1 MLLSFVVKTL
11 HRAKIVIGTAVSF
24 YINSHAFEN
33 FELVSVKVDLENLSL
48 VLLEKP
54 CQR

>member
-1 MLLSFVVKTL
+1 MLLSVVVKTL
-11 HRAKIVIGTAVSF
+11 HRAKIVIGTAVYF
-24 YINSHAFEN
+24 YINSHSLEKL
-33 FELVSVKVDLENLSL
+33 ELVSVKVDLENLSL